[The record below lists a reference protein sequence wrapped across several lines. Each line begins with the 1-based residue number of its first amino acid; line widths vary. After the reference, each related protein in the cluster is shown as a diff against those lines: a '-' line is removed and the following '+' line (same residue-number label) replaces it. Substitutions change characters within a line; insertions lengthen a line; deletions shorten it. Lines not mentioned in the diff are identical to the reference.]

1 MKYDFLGS
9 GRVNMLEQIHLLAAV
24 TVLGVLEQ
32 GRDHWM
38 HLSRYLLG
46 QSAVPPLISSHF
58 PICFCCCT
66 ATSPKWLIPCLG
78 FEKCST
84 K

>member
-32 GRDHWM
+32 GRDHRM
-38 HLSRYLLG
+38 HLSRYSLG
-46 QSAVPPLISSHF
+46 TAVPPPISSHF

-66 ATSPKWLIPCLG
+66 VTSLK
-78 FEKCST
+78 
-84 K
+84 